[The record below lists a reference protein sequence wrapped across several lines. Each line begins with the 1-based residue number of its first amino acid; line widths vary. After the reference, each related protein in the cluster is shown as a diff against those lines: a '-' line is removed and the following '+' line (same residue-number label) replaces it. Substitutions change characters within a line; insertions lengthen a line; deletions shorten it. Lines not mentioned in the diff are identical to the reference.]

1 MCQILN
7 DLLGV
12 FRLASSGFTSEIK
25 KQRTQKWDLPK
36 GKEFY
41 FCYLFLI
48 FFLVSLEIEKLVV
61 FQYSIHLKY
70 IIT

>member
-48 FFLVSLEIEKLVV
+48 FFSQ
-61 FQYSIHLKY
+61 FGN
-70 IIT
+70 